1 MSENAEAFRA
11 ESLQIEASQDRTGA
25 TITLKGE
32 FDMTGTERFWS
43 FLSEALAATPRT
55 IAVDTSALE
64 FIDSSGLMALIRA
77 RDAAVEAGVG
87 FHVRDPS
94 PALRRIAELSGLEEL
109 LRPVGTIR
117 RAQSGCWYPYASG
130 RRCV

>member
-1 MSENAEAFRA
+1 MSDDAEAFRA
-11 ESLQIEASQDRTGA
+11 KPLHLEASQDRTGA
-25 TITLKGE
+25 TIALKGE
-32 FDMTGTERFWS
+32 FDLTGTEPFWS
-43 FLSEALAATPRT
+43 FLSDALAATPRT

-94 PALRRIAELSGLEEL
+94 PALRRIAELSGLEDL
-109 LRPVGTIR
+109 LEPVDTIR
-117 RAQSGCWYPYASG
+117 RGQPGS
-130 RRCV
+130 

>member
-25 TITLKGE
+25 TINLKGE
-32 FDMTGTERFWS
+32 FDMTGTERVWS
-43 FLSEALAATPRT
+43 FLSEALAAAPRRIT
-55 IAVDTSALE
+55 VDTSALE
-64 FIDSSGLMALIRA
+64 FIDSSGLMALIGA

-94 PALRRIAELSGLEEL
+94 PAVRRLAELSGLEEL
-109 LRPVGTIR
+109 LRPVDSIR
-117 RAQSGCWYPYASG
+117 RGQSGC
-130 RRCV
+130 

>member
-11 ESLQIEASQDRTGA
+11 ESLRIEASEDRTGA

-43 FLSEALAATPRT
+43 FFSEALAAAPRT
-55 IAVDTSALE
+55 ISVDTSALE

-77 RDAAVEAGVG
+77 RDAAIEAGVG
-87 FHVRDPS
+87 FDVRDH
-94 PALRRIAELSGLEEL
+94 
-109 LRPVGTIR
+109 RPLVGH
-117 RAQSGCWYPYASG
+117 
-130 RRCV
+130 